1 MSSCCQ
7 RHLHGPLYYAM
18 KRAAVAFCLLLLV
31 VNFLIL
37 LMLQVTCGAAATVPP
52 SAQML
57 APAAGACMTAA
68 KLEMNWSTVGIS
80 GNGNSCYCIVVK

>member
-1 MSSCCQ
+1 MLPASPSRSPLLRYEARCCCF
-7 RHLHGPLYYAM
+7 R
-18 KRAAVAFCLLLLV
+18 LLLLV

-37 LMLQVTCGAAATVPP
+37 LMLQVTCGAAAAVPTP
-52 SAQML
+52 TQML
-57 APAAGACMTAA
+57 APTAGACMTAA